1 MVIVMNA
8 QKINTE
14 DMLIKAENVFVIRQD
29 KEILK
34 NINLEINHNDF
45 ITIIGPNGAGKSM
58 LLKCLLG
65 FFKPD
70 NGNIVRSSDL
80 NVSYVPQDFIADKS
94 IPITAYDF
102 IKLNKKVSSVEI
114 NKIASELSIEI
125 LLNKQITHLSGGEL
139 QKILIAR
146 SLIENPNLLI
156 LDEPTQNLDVSG
168 QMNFYKLLDQIFIE
182 RKLSILMVSHD
193 LHLVMSS
200 TKKVICLSNHICCSG
215 EPLAI
220 TKDPEFI
227 SLFGH
232 DFANRMSVYKHDYAH
247 QHNGD
252 SHD

>member
-34 NINLEINHNDF
+34 NINLEINHHDF

-80 NVSYVPQDFIADKS
+80 KVSYVPQNFIADRS

-102 IKLNKKVSSVEI
+102 IKLNKKRI
-114 NKIASELSIEI
+114 FSI
-125 LLNKQITHLSGGEL
+125 G
-139 QKILIAR
+139 
-146 SLIENPNLLI
+146 
-156 LDEPTQNLDVSG
+156 
-168 QMNFYKLLDQIFIE
+168 
-182 RKLSILMVSHD
+182 RKAFSKYMFKRAL
-193 LHLVMSS
+193 
-200 TKKVICLSNHICCSG
+200 
-215 EPLAI
+215 
-220 TKDPEFI
+220 
-227 SLFGH
+227 
-232 DFANRMSVYKHDYAH
+232 
-247 QHNGD
+247 
-252 SHD
+252 

>member
-80 NVSYVPQDFIADKS
+80 KAVSY
-94 IPITAYDF
+94 
-102 IKLNKKVSSVEI
+102 
-114 NKIASELSIEI
+114 
-125 LLNKQITHLSGGEL
+125 THL
-139 QKILIAR
+139 R
-146 SLIENPNLLI
+146 
-156 LDEPTQNLDVSG
+156 
-168 QMNFYKLLDQIFIE
+168 
-182 RKLSILMVSHD
+182 
-193 LHLVMSS
+193 
-200 TKKVICLSNHICCSG
+200 
-215 EPLAI
+215 
-220 TKDPEFI
+220 
-227 SLFGH
+227 
-232 DFANRMSVYKHDYAH
+232 AH
-247 QHNGD
+247 ET
-252 SHD
+252 

>member
-1 MVIVMNA
+1 
-8 QKINTE
+8 
-14 DMLIKAENVFVIRQD
+14 MLIRAENLSVIRGK

-34 NINLEINHNDF
+34 DINLEIDSDDF

-58 LLKCLLG
+58 LLKCLMG
-65 FFKPD
+65 FFNPD
-70 NGNIVRSSDL
+70 AGRIVKSAGL
-80 NVSYVPQDFIADKS
+80 KVSYVPQGFVPEES

-102 IKLNKKVSSVEI
+102 IKLNKKVGEMEI
-114 NKIASELSIEI
+114 KKIANEFNVEA
-125 LLNKQITHLSGGEL
+125 LLGMQISHLSGGEL
-139 QKILIAR
+139 QKVLIAR

-168 QMNFYKLLDQIFIE
+168 QLSFYKFLDQVFND

-193 LHLVMSS
+193 LHMVMSS

-227 SLFGH
+227 SLFGK
-232 DFANRMSVYKHDYAH
+232 DFAEMMSVYKHDFEH
-247 QHNGD
+247 KHEGH
-252 SHD
+252 SHV

>member
-1 MVIVMNA
+1 
-8 QKINTE
+8 
-14 DMLIKAENVFVIRQD
+14 MLIRAENLSVIRGK

-34 NINLEINHNDF
+34 DINLEIDSDDF

-58 LLKCLLG
+58 LLKSLMG
-65 FFKPD
+65 FFNPD
-70 NGNIVRSSDL
+70 TGRVVKSAGL
-80 NVSYVPQDFIADKS
+80 KVSYVPQDFVPEES

-102 IKLNKKVSSVEI
+102 IKLNKEVGEMEI
-114 NKIASELSIEI
+114 KKISNEFNIEA
-125 LLNKQITHLSGGEL
+125 LLGMQISHLSGGEL
-139 QKILIAR
+139 QKVLIAR

-168 QMNFYKLLDQIFIE
+168 QLSFYKFLDQVFND

-193 LHLVMSS
+193 LHMVMSS

-227 SLFGH
+227 SLFGE
-232 DFANRMSVYKHDYAH
+232 DFAEMMSVYKHDFDH
-247 QHNGD
+247 KHEGH
-252 SHD
+252 SHV

>member
-45 ITIIGPNGAGKSM
+45 ITIIGPKGAEKSM

-80 NVSYVPQDFIADKS
+80 NVSYVPQDFIADRS

-102 IKLNKKVSSVEI
+102 IKLNKIVGSVE
-114 NKIASELSIEI
+114 
-125 LLNKQITHLSGGEL
+125 
-139 QKILIAR
+139 
-146 SLIENPNLLI
+146 
-156 LDEPTQNLDVSG
+156 
-168 QMNFYKLLDQIFIE
+168 F
-182 RKLSILMVSHD
+182 
-193 LHLVMSS
+193 
-200 TKKVICLSNHICCSG
+200 
-215 EPLAI
+215 
-220 TKDPEFI
+220 
-227 SLFGH
+227 
-232 DFANRMSVYKHDYAH
+232 
-247 QHNGD
+247 
-252 SHD
+252 